1 MAITF
6 CHQAALLSVTEG
18 GENHWHVN
26 EVLGE
31 VADGG
36 AVDWHAQPP
45 GGSQRQT
52 PALVGLAWKARNQRI
67 TELQNHTAPPANLTG
82 KSTAKPCP

>member
-36 AVDWHAQPP
+36 AVD
-45 GGSQRQT
+45 
-52 PALVGLAWKARNQRI
+52 
-67 TELQNHTAPPANLTG
+67 
-82 KSTAKPCP
+82 